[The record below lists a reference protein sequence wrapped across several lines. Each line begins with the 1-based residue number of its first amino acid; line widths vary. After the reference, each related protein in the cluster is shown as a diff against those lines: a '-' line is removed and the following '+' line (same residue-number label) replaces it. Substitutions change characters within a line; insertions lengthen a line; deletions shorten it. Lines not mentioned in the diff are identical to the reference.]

1 MPLYE
6 YQCDSCGHRFEALQ
20 KFSDP
25 PLATCP
31 KCGEALRKLLAAPA
45 FQLKGTGWY
54 VTDFAKKDG
63 SSASGTAGKSSE
75 SQKSD
80 AGSASKTGEAPAS
93 GGASQ
98 SSSSG
103 SSGSTGSTGST
114 GGSTSTSASATTGNK
129 SST

>member
-31 KCGEALRKLLAAPA
+31 KCGQALRKLLAAPA

-54 VTDFAKKDG
+54 VTDFAKKDS

-80 AGSASKTGEAPAS
+80 AASATKSGE
-93 GGASQ
+93 GATDSAA
-98 SSSSG
+98 SSSS
-103 SSGSTGSTGST
+103 SSTPASTGSG
-114 GGSTSTSASATTGNK
+114 APATTGNK